1 MTVSILLTALM
12 LAAPQQQPSRLTLPS
27 FKAPPG
33 YTTKVTTKTTRY
45 NFSNLRRDILLP
57 LDKLPLTGSEIPKG
71 VSMSKVF
78 SADDKTVTGLYN
90 DPSSVVPGLGKPS
103 KKLSQVYTGD
113 KGGTVVM
120 LEFSET
126 LPQDIRTRLNTL
138 FYKQAAIA
146 NTEKEKVE
154 YLAND
159 RQLIIWCFKTTD
171 APVKLASQQK
181 TFEMV
186 NTTAEQM
193 VRDGRI
199 KLDKPAGK

>member
-1 MTVSILLTALM
+1 MIVVTMLASLL
-12 LAAPQQQPSRLTLPS
+12 LAAPQQQPTLNMPS

-33 YTTKVTTKTTRY
+33 YTTKVTTKTTTY
-45 NFSNLRRDILLP
+45 DFSKLRRDIVLP

-71 VSMSKVF
+71 VSTSKVF
-78 SADDKTVTGLYN
+78 ACDDKTVTNLHN
-90 DPSSVVPGLGKPS
+90 DPASVVPGLGKPS

-113 KGGTVVM
+113 KGGTIVM

-138 FYKQAAIA
+138 FYKQPAIA
-146 NTEKEKVE
+146 DTKKEKIE

-159 RQLIIWCFKTTD
+159 RQLIIWYFKD
-171 APVKLASQQK
+171 VVAPVKLASQKK
-181 TFEMV
+181 TFETV
-186 NTTAEQM
+186 NTTAEEM